1 MKAGYNNPESLN
13 NLTISIIVIQV
24 NLVKTL
30 YVHITIKCLL
40 STES

>member
-1 MKAGYNNPESLN
+1 MKVGYNNPESLN
-13 NLTISIIVIQV
+13 NLTISIIVTQV
-24 NLVKTL
+24 NLVKPF